1 MLQHCH
7 ADLSA
12 GFPFLKI
19 QDFRSESALVFHCRI
34 NTQPE
39 KENGWRKT
47 APSPCLR
54 RGRIDPGFVFPINQQ
69 EQTMSNYPTTDFQGD
84 CGESTQQG
92 KPNSVGSDKGLQC
105 NEAASIQGNTDLS
118 TCMRANGGA
127 VVYGI
132 TLTGSPG
139 IYDFVVNVDAQGP
152 HGFGSGSMYLAFTD
166 ESGDTYYLSIY
177 SSTRSVHTVR
187 YNSEKPAIKRI
198 WWSDYSFSV

>member
-19 QDFRSESALVFHCRI
+19 PDFNPESALVFRYRI
-34 NTQPE
+34 IPGLN
-39 KENGWRKT
+39 
-47 APSPCLR
+47 R
-54 RGRIDPGFVFPINQQ
+54 RGDGVKKPRRHGCGEAGSIQGLFFPIKQQ
-69 EQTMSNYPTTDFQGD
+69 EQTMSNYPITDFQGD
-84 CGESTQQG
+84 CGESSQQG
-92 KPNSVGSDKGLQC
+92 RPNSVGSVKGLQC
-105 NEAASIQGNTDLS
+105 NETASIQGNTDLS
-118 TCMRANGGA
+118 TCMRANNGA
-127 VVYGI
+127 MVYGI

-139 IYDFVVNVDAQGP
+139 VFDFVVNVDAQGP

-198 WWSDYSFSV
+198 WWSDYSFTV